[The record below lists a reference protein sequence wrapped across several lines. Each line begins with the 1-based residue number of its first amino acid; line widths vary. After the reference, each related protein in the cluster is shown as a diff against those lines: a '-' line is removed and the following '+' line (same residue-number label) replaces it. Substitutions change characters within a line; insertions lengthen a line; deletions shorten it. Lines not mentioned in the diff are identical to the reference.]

1 VRIVLAAVAVA
12 LVVPAVAF
20 AKSRVYLEDTVPS
33 GSSTSVTI
41 TTHKAASFSVRL
53 RVPTAGRA
61 KLFLLA
67 AYPHEQH
74 VVQLVRLPGRGGIVL
89 LHRLVRAAAEGDVH
103 VAHHVGERDAGRAE
117 DARPRRA
124 HRPLVSSLRGSG

>member
-53 RVPTAGRA
+53 HVPTAG
-61 KLFLLA
+61 
-67 AYPHEQH
+67 
-74 VVQLVRLPGRGGIVL
+74 L
-89 LHRLVRAAAEGDVH
+89 LHRVVRAAAEGDVH
-103 VAHHVGERDAGRAE
+103 VADHVGEHDAGRAE
-117 DARPRRA
+117 DARARRA
-124 HRPLVSSLRGSG
+124 HRPLVATCW